1 MQHGI
6 VYMSIETIST
16 LSTILIGGSMENKHN
31 QLNLKDKASIS
42 WGVEKRL
49 EFIEFRLYWDE
60 RINRSNLINVF
71 NISVPQA
78 TADFNK
84 YQELAPGNMLYDN
97 RGKFY
102 CASPNFTPK
111 FMVPSAEQY
120 LLRFLAVDM
129 GIYKPENS
137 YIGFLAP
144 ICTAPTPWRRVDPEQ
159 LKKML
164 LAIRDHHAIEI
175 DYQSMSRPDR
185 LKRWI
190 SPHAL
195 GYDGFRWHCRAYCH
209 MTNLFK
215 DFNLG
220 RIYSIEGTRKSDADP
235 NNDIEWKT
243 TIILRIG
250 PNPELTESQQEVIK
264 YEYGMENGETTIDVK
279 QAMILYLLNRLG
291 LSVEYD
297 EPTSYQKNQ
306 PIVLLNIKEVRK
318 AMGKE

>member
-1 MQHGI
+1 
-6 VYMSIETIST
+6 VTDNR
-16 LSTILIGGSMENKHN
+16 NK
-31 QLNLKDKASIS
+31 LFSLDNLPLS

-49 EFIEFRLYWDE
+49 EFIEFRLYWEE
-60 RINRSNLINVF
+60 RINRSDLRKVF

-102 CASPNFTPK
+102 YASKDFHPK
-111 FMVPSAEQY
+111 FMTPSSEQY

-129 GIYKPENS
+129 GIYKSENS
-137 YIGFLAP
+137 YIGELAP
-144 ICTAPTPWRRVDPEQ
+144 ICTMPTPWRRVDPAH
-159 LKKML
+159 LKKIL
-164 LAIRDHHAIEI
+164 LAIKNKYSIEI
-175 DYQSMSRPDR
+175 DYQSLSRPER

-220 RIYSIEGTRKSDADP
+220 RVYSIKGNRDSDIDSKD
-235 NNDIEWKT
+235 DIKWETVITLK
-243 TIILRIG
+243 IG
-250 PNPELTESQQEVIK
+250 PNPKLTESQQEVIK
-264 YEYGMENGETTIDVK
+264 HEYGMKDGESSINVK

-291 LSVEYD
+291 LSIEDD
-297 EPTSYQKNQ
+297 EPTTYQKKQ
-306 PIVLLNIKEVRK
+306 HIVLLNIDEVKK
-318 AMGKE
+318 AMGKI

>member
-1 MQHGI
+1 
-6 VYMSIETIST
+6 
-16 LSTILIGGSMENKHN
+16 MENSRN
-31 QLNLKDKASIS
+31 RLTLKDKEALP

-49 EFIEFRLYWDE
+49 EFVEFRLYWDG
-60 RINRSNLINVF
+60 RINRSDLRRVF

-84 YQELAPGNMLYDN
+84 YQELAPGNMAYDN

-102 CASPNFTPK
+102 YAGRDFSPK

-120 LLRFLAVDM
+120 LLRYLAVDM

-144 ICTAPTPWRRVDPEQ
+144 ISTAPTPWRRVDPDH
-159 LKKML
+159 LKEIL
-164 LAIRDHHAIEI
+164 LAIRDYQSIKI
-175 DYQSMSRPDR
+175 DYQSMTRPER

-209 MTNLFK
+209 ETNLFK

-220 RIYSIEGTRKSDADP
+220 RIYSIEGKRKSDVDP
-235 NNDIEWKT
+235 KEDIKWE
-243 TIILRIG
+243 TIITLRIG
-250 PNPELTESQQEVIK
+250 PNPEYSKSQQEAIE
-264 YEYGMENGETTIDVK
+264 YEYGMKKGEITVDVK
-279 QAMILYLLNRLG
+279 QAMSLYLLNRLG

-306 PIVLLNIKEVRK
+306 PIVLLNKKEVRK